1 MTKTIFFD
9 LDGTLTDSGPG
20 IMGCAQRMLDHLG
33 VPSDPAL
40 LRTFIGPPLRVRLE
54 ALGLT
59 PGQIAEGT
67 KVFRGIYETTGKFE
81 NAPYPGMVGLLAK
94 LQEEGH
100 RLFVATSKPETTA
113 REVLAHFRMA
123 HYFEAICGADLSV
136 GRDTKDQVIA
146 YLLARTGPLDQVV
159 MVGDTDYDVLGAA
172 AHGIPTIAVSW
183 GYGDVN
189 SMKACGAVAV
199 ANTME
204 ELHSLLARERFS
216 P

>member
-20 IMGCAQRMLDHLG
+20 IMNCAKRMLDHLG
-33 VPSDPAL
+33 VPSDPAF
-40 LRTFIGPPLRVRLE
+40 LRTFVGPPLRVQLE
-54 ALGLT
+54 SLGLT
-59 PGQIAEGT
+59 PGQITEGT
-67 KVFRGIYETTGKFE
+67 KLFRGTYEVTGKFE
-81 NAPYPGMVGLLAK
+81 NEPYPGMIDLLAK
-94 LQEEGH
+94 LQAEGH

-113 REVLAHFRMA
+113 REVLEHFRMA
-123 HYFEAICGADLSV
+123 DYFEEICGADLSI
-136 GRDTKDQVIA
+136 GRDTKDQVIS
-146 YLLARTGPLDQVV
+146 YLLGRAGTLNSVV

-183 GYGDVN
+183 GYGDVD

-204 ELHSLLARERFS
+204 ELHALLNGEG
-216 P
+216 